1 MDITKKLAL
10 LLLHHAPASHAPSA
24 SVVSETLRLTIVPI
38 DGKSFASPFHVN
50 AHPST
55 KIVVMHNLICNELQ
69 KIHIREF
76 CQSTLDILP
85 LQAVLTL
92 DQLKGENLK
101 DLCKRA
107 LPPDKIPNNCVNE
120 WFCSQVMNGI
130 HFVIWLSAADREFLS

>member
-24 SVVSETLRLTIVPI
+24 SIVSETLCLTIVPI

-76 CQSTLDILP
+76 CQFYFEYFASAGGADSRSAKGQKSQEP
-85 LQAVLTL
+85 LQESLTT
-92 DQLKGENLK
+92 
-101 DLCKRA
+101 
-107 LPPDKIPNNCVNE
+107 
-120 WFCSQVMNGI
+120 
-130 HFVIWLSAADREFLS
+130 